1 MQTQIIHHRKGIPK
15 MITQY
20 YTAIIMLSVFS
31 MVTMLLCLHST
42 CTLSK
47 KERHFFQLEFC
58 AIALSALCEW
68 AGVMLQGT
76 GPSTRGLHIAVKVIE
91 FSIAPLA
98 GLMFSWT
105 LEHRR
110 NRILSGILIAN
121 ACLEFLS
128 GFTGFI
134 FYVDSQSTYFHGDF
148 YWIYTG
154 VYAVSIL
161 YTLRTVSANARK
173 NQSQGTSFVISTIV
187 FLFGG
192 ILIQA
197 INSELRVDYLVL
209 SITAIMLFCYT
220 QAVTHQTDALTG
232 LLNRRGYENY
242 ITRVDEPCLILFF
255 DVNHFKQINDTY
267 GHAQG
272 DECLK
277 LTGQALKEVYGK
289 YGKCFRIGGDEFC
302 VILTSTVK
310 NVVQLNAAFSLRMK
324 ELRKDMPP
332 LPTVSLGYTAYD
344 PEKGS
349 LQEALELA
357 DQKMY
362 RYKQQVHAGEHT
374 ETI

>member
-1 MQTQIIHHRKGIPK
+1 
-15 MITQY
+15 MILEY
-20 YTAIIMLSVFS
+20 YTAIIMLSVFA
-31 MVTMLLCLHST
+31 MLTMLLCLRST
-42 CTLSK
+42 CSLSK
-47 KERHFFQLEFC
+47 KERRFFCLEFC
-58 AIALSALCEW
+58 TIALAALCEW
-68 AGVMLQGT
+68 AGVMLQGA
-76 GPSTRGLHIAVKVIE
+76 GPATRDLHIAVKVIE
-91 FSIAPLA
+91 LSAAPFS
-98 GLMFSWT
+98 GLMVSWT

-121 ACLEFLS
+121 ACLEFIS

-154 VYAVSIL
+154 AYAISIL
-161 YTLRTVSANARK
+161 YTLWTVLKTARK
-173 NQSQGTSFVISTIV
+173 NQSQSAGFVICTIV

-192 ILIQA
+192 IAIQA
-197 INSELRVDYLVL
+197 INRELRVDYLVL
-209 SITAIMLFCYT
+209 AITAIMLFCYT

-232 LLNRRGYENY
+232 LLNRRGFENF

-302 VILTSTVK
+302 VILTSTAK
-310 NVVQLNAAFSLRMK
+310 NVVQLNAALSLRMK
-324 ELRKDMPP
+324 ELRKDAPL
-332 LPTVSLGYTAYD
+332 LPTLSLGYTAYD
-344 PEKGS
+344 PMKGS

-362 RYKQQVHAGEHT
+362 RFKQQIHAGENA
-374 ETI
+374 ESI